1 MNIVILAGGLSMERD
16 VSLVS
21 GNLIAKALRAQ
32 GNRAVLVDLYF
43 GIKKE
48 DMTFDVDQ
56 GEGSYK
62 IGEQAPDLELIKK
75 ENGGRQFPIGENVI
89 EFCKMADA
97 VFLALH
103 GGVGEDGRLQALL
116 EMHGIRFTGSSS
128 LGCAIAMDKALSK
141 ELARSANVPTAEWIV
156 LDGKEGEVDKML
168 PCFVKPADN
177 GSSVG
182 VSRAE
187 TPTQLEAAVAEAA
200 KYSKK
205 VIVEREIAGRE
216 FSVGILD
223 GVALP
228 PIEIVTGDTF
238 YDYKTKYQAGI
249 AREICPAPIDKELT
263 ETVQGYAVAMH
274 KILCL
279 GSYSRIDFIMNG
291 EGRFYFL
298 EANALPGM
306 TPTSLLP
313 QEAAAAGITY
323 NDLCNKIIEL
333 SI

>member
-1 MNIVILAGGLSMERD
+1 M
-16 VSLVS
+16 
-21 GNLIAKALRAQ
+21 
-32 GNRAVLVDLYF
+32 
-43 GIKKE
+43 
-48 DMTFDVDQ
+48 
-56 GEGSYK
+56 
-62 IGEQAPDLELIKK
+62 P
-75 ENGGRQFPIGENVI
+75 
-89 EFCKMADA
+89 
-97 VFLALH
+97 
-103 GGVGEDGRLQALL
+103 
-116 EMHGIRFTGSSS
+116 
-128 LGCAIAMDKALSK
+128 
-141 ELARSANVPTAEWIV
+141 
-156 LDGKEGEVDKML
+156 
-168 PCFVKPADN
+168 
-177 GSSVG
+177 
-182 VSRAE
+182 
-187 TPTQLEAAVAEAA
+187 
-200 KYSKK
+200 
-205 VIVEREIAGRE
+205 

-249 AREICPAPIDKELT
+249 AREICPAPIDKELI
-263 ETVQGYAVAMH
+263 ETVQGNAVAMH

-313 QEAAAAGITY
+313 QEAAAAGIAY

>member
-1 MNIVILAGGLSMERD
+1 MDIVVLAGGLSMERD
-16 VSLVS
+16 VSMVS
-21 GNLIAKALRAQ
+21 GSLIANALNSV
-32 GNRAVLVDLYF
+32 GERAVLVDIYF

-48 DMTFDVDQ
+48 DMSFE
-56 GEGSYK
+56 GEPIIYSHE
-62 IGEQAPDLELIKK
+62 IGESAPDLSVIKAA
-75 ENGGRQFPIGENVI
+75 NGGREFPIGENVI

-141 ELARSANVPTAEWIV
+141 ELARSAGVPTAQWLV
-156 LDGKEGEVDKML
+156 LDGNGAEAEKML

-187 TPTQLEAAVAEAA
+187 TLEQLEAAIAEAK

-205 VIVEREIAGRE
+205 IVVEREVVGRE
-216 FSVGILD
+216 LSVGVLD

-228 PIEIVTGDTF
+228 PIEIVTGDNF

-249 AREICPAPIDKELT
+249 AREICPAPIGKELA

-279 GSYSRIDFIMNG
+279 GGYSRIDFIMNG
-291 EGRFYFL
+291 EGEFYFL

-313 QEAAAAGITY
+313 QEAAAAGTDY
-323 NDLCNKIIEL
+323 NSLCRKIIEL
-333 SI
+333 SK